1 MVYYWFGGYSALIRS
16 ITKQSTTGLVIASN
30 EILHQLDF
38 EMLIAGLVVII
49 TLLQDQSWYVTGLV
63 VTALW
68 LNKLPIKVLLGW

>member
-1 MVYYWFGGYSALIRS
+1 MLYYWFGGYSALIRS
-16 ITKQSTTGLVIASN
+16 ATKQSTTGLVIASN